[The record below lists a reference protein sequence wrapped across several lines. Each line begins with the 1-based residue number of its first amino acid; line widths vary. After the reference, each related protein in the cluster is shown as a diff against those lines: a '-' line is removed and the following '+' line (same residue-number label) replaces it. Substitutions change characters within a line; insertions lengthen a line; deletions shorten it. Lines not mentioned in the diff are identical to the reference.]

1 MLVRSYRTV
10 SPLPVRAEPAIG
22 GLLSVALSCGSP
34 RLAVSQHPA
43 LRSPDLPRHDPAA
56 RSVPRPPGRLTVPTS
71 LPPFGPDGAHRVGNV
86 ARVSGRARQLFDPE
100 SPPLTEPALGD
111 VPTAPADQT
120 PTGGR
125 PDALSIGGLYD
136 EVEAALQGAFPR
148 TRMLWVRGEIRSIS
162 DHRSGHLYMELVDP
176 DHDGGGPPARGR
188 GVPTLNVKC
197 WRTSWAPLRHAL
209 AKEGIALAEGMV
221 VDLRGTIDLYR
232 TKGEVS
238 LILAEVDVT
247 ALIGRLAAQ
256 RAQLLRKLKADGL
269 LRRNASLP
277 VPEVPLHVGLVGS
290 PGTEG
295 YRDFLGQLTASG
307 FAFRVS
313 VVKVRVQGP
322 DAPAAVGRAVRML
335 SRDRCDVIALVRGGG
350 ARADL
355 AAFDTELVARAVAE
369 SAVPVW
375 TGIGHTGDETVTDIV
390 ANRRCITPTECGQA
404 IVHAV
409 RHWWALHVGGPAVL
423 LARRVPSYLADADE
437 RDRRARRAVVTASR
451 HQLAVH
457 RERIRA
463 RASTLARSTPARLDA
478 AESWVRTHAARLG
491 PLSVGHLGRQEERTL
506 SWRRLLAAYDVDRQ
520 LERGYSLTMT
530 ADGGLVRSA
539 AQVEAEQQIVTR
551 FADGTVR
558 STVEGF
564 DMRHEEED

>member
-1 MLVRSYRTV
+1 MS
-10 SPLPVRAEPAIG
+10 G
-22 GLLSVALSCGSP
+22 G
-34 RLAVSQHPA
+34 
-43 LRSPDLPRHDPAA
+43 
-56 RSVPRPPGRLTVPTS
+56 
-71 LPPFGPDGAHRVGNV
+71 
-86 ARVSGRARQLFDPE
+86 ARQLFDPE
-100 SPPLTEPALGD
+100 SPPRSAPASADSSAQGQA
-111 VPTAPADQT
+111 TAPADPT
-120 PTGGR
+120 GTGGR

-136 EVEAALQGAFPR
+136 EVESALHGAFPR

-162 DHRSGHLYMELVDP
+162 DHRSGHLYLELVDP
-176 DHDGGGPPARGR
+176 DHDGPGRPPRGR
-188 GVPTLNVKC
+188 GVPVLNVKC

-209 AKEGIALAEGMV
+209 NKEGITLAEGMV

-232 TKGEVS
+232 AKGEVS

-256 RAQLLRKLKADGL
+256 RAQLLRKLEVEGL

-277 VPEVPLHVGLVGS
+277 VPDVPLHIGLVGS

-295 YRDFLGQLTASG
+295 YQDFLGQLTDSG

-322 DAPAAVGRAVRML
+322 DAPASVARAVRML
-335 SRDRCDVIALVRGGG
+335 SRDGCDLVALVRGGG

-375 TGIGHTGDETVTDIV
+375 TGIGHTGDETVTDLV

-409 RHWWALHVGGPAVL
+409 RRWWDTRVAAPSAR
-423 LARRVPSYLADADE
+423 LARRVPAYLADADE
-437 RDRRARRAVVTASR
+437 RDRRARRAVVGASR
-451 HQLAVH
+451 HHLAVH
-457 RERIRA
+457 RERVRA
-463 RASTLARSTPARLDA
+463 RAAALGRAAPARVEA
-478 AESWVRTHAARLG
+478 SETRVRTHAARLG
-491 PLSVGHLGRQEERTL
+491 PLGVGHLRHEEERIVG
-506 SWRRLLAAYDVDRQ
+506 WRRLLAAYDVDRQ
-520 LERGYSLTMT
+520 LERGYSLTT
-530 ADGGLVRSA
+530 TPDGTLVRSA
-539 AQVEAEQQIVTR
+539 AEVVPAQQIVTR

-558 STVEGF
+558 STVEGT
-564 DMRHEEED
+564 DMRTED

>member
-1 MLVRSYRTV
+1 MVPAVLVLAIALGASRRT
-10 SPLPVRAEPAIG
+10 PPERDG
-22 GLLSVALSCGSP
+22 TH
-34 RLAVSQHPA
+34 RL
-43 LRSPDLPRHDPAA
+43 
-56 RSVPRPPGRLTVPTS
+56 
-71 LPPFGPDGAHRVGNV
+71 GNV
-86 ARVSGRARQLFDPE
+86 ACVAGRAHQLFDPE
-100 SPPLTEPALGD
+100 SPPLTEPHPDAGTHPD
-111 VPTAPADQT
+111 EPTAPADQT
-120 PTGGR
+120 GTGGR

-136 EVEAALQGAFPR
+136 EVEAALRGAFPR

-162 DHRSGHLYMELVDP
+162 DHRSGHLYMELIDP
-176 DHDGGGPPARGR
+176 DHDGGGRTARGR

-232 TKGEVS
+232 AKGEVS
-238 LILAEVDVT
+238 LILVEVDVT

-256 RAQLLRKLKADGL
+256 RTQLLRKLEADGL

-277 VPEVPLHVGLVGS
+277 TPEVPLHVGLVGS

-295 YRDFLGQLTASG
+295 YQDFLGQLTESG

-313 VVKVRVQGP
+313 VVRVRVQGP
-322 DAPAAVGRAVRML
+322 DAPASVGRAVRML
-335 SRDRCDVIALVRGGG
+335 SRDGCDLIALVRGGG

-375 TGIGHTGDETVTDIV
+375 TGIGHTGDETVTDLV
-390 ANRRCITPTECGQA
+390 AQRRCITPTECGQA
-404 IVHAV
+404 IVHVV
-409 RHWWALHVGGPAVL
+409 RRWWAQRVHGPAAL
-423 LARRVPSYLADADE
+423 LARRVPSALGDAQE
-437 RDRRARRAVVTASR
+437 RDRRARRAVAAASR

-457 RERIRA
+457 HERVRA
-463 RASTLARSTPARLDA
+463 RTSTLGRTAPGLVEA
-478 AESWVRTHAARLG
+478 AEARVRIHAARLG

-520 LERGYSLTMT
+520 LERGYSLTTT
-530 ADGGLVRSA
+530 AEGALVRSA
-539 AQVEAEQQIVTR
+539 AEVVPEQQIVTR

-558 STVEGF
+558 STVEGS
-564 DMRHEEED
+564 DMRHKEED